1 MSESKI
7 FAQMAMV
14 MSEVDAIGKDK
25 TNQQQNFKYRGIDQ
39 VYNALN
45 PLLAKHK
52 IFTMPKVLNSE
63 REERTNKNGTVLFY
77 SRITMEY
84 TFYTIDG
91 SSVSCS
97 VIGEGMDSGDK
108 ATNKAMAIA
117 HKYALLQTFCIPT
130 EDMPDPD
137 AESHELQPN
146 KQSKNNNN
154 KQEDEK
160 KAKYTTLVAQTMKHF
175 KMAQKDAQNLLNT
188 AGVKYEIDS
197 VNSALNDFNSLVAH
211 MENIIRCEA

>member
-39 VYNALN
+39 VYNSLN

-63 REERTNKNGTVLFY
+63 REERTNKNGTTLFY
-77 SRITMEY
+77 SRVTMEY
-84 TFYTIDG
+84 TFYTTDG

-137 AESHELQPN
+137 AQCHEVMPKSKPKAENPALVLFNKLKSHYN
-146 KQSKNNNN
+146 CTD
-154 KQEDEK
+154 DEV
-160 KAKYTTLVAQTMKHF
+160 KAMLSFLNITS
-175 KMAQKDAQNLLNT
+175 KDADKIQN
-188 AGVKYEIDS
+188 
-197 VNSALNDFNSLVAH
+197 ALNDFGS
-211 MENIIRCEA
+211 IIVFLDERGN

>member
-1 MSESKI
+1 MSSLI
-7 FAQMAMV
+7 FEQMAKV

-25 TNQQQNFKYRGIDQ
+25 INQTQNFKYRGIDQ
-39 VYNALN
+39 VYNSLN

-63 REERTNKNGTVLFY
+63 REERTNAKGTTLFY
-77 SRITMEY
+77 SRVTMEY
-84 TFYTIDG
+84 TFYTTDG
-91 SSVSCS
+91 SAVACS

-137 AESHELQPN
+137 AQCHEVMP
-146 KQSKNNNN
+146 
-154 KQEDEK
+154 
-160 KAKYTTLVAQTMKHF
+160 KAKVENPALTLYNKLKAHYKCTDAEVKSTLDYLGITS
-175 KMAQKDAQNLLNT
+175 KDTDKIQN
-188 AGVKYEIDS
+188 
-197 VNSALNDFNSLVAH
+197 ALNDFGGVIAFLS
-211 MENIIRCEA
+211 ERK

>member
-1 MSESKI
+1 MSSLI
-7 FAQMAMV
+7 FEQMAKV

-25 TNQQQNFKYRGIDQ
+25 TNQTQNFKYRGIDQ
-39 VYNALN
+39 VYNSLN

-63 REERTNKNGTVLFY
+63 REERTNAKGTTLFY
-77 SRITMEY
+77 SRVTMEY
-84 TFYTIDG
+84 TFYTTDG
-91 SSVSCS
+91 SAVACS

-137 AESHELQPN
+137 AQCHEVMP
-146 KQSKNNNN
+146 
-154 KQEDEK
+154 
-160 KAKYTTLVAQTMKHF
+160 KAKVENPALVLFNKLKAHYKCNNDDVKAMLAYLNITS
-175 KMAQKDAQNLLNT
+175 KDT
-188 AGVKYEIDS
+188 DKVK
-197 VNSALNDFNSLVAH
+197 NALNDFGS
-211 MENIIRCEA
+211 IIVFLDERGNR

>member
-1 MSESKI
+1 MSSSLI
-7 FAQMAMV
+7 FEQMAKV

-45 PLLAKHK
+45 PLLAKHR

-63 REERTNKNGTVLFY
+63 REERTNKNGTVIFY
-77 SRITMEY
+77 SRVTMEY
-84 TFYTIDG
+84 SFYTTDG
-91 SSVSCS
+91 SLVTCS

-137 AESHELQPN
+137 AQCHEVAPRM
-146 KQSKNNNN
+146 
-154 KQEDEK
+154 
-160 KAKYTTLVAQTMKHF
+160 KAEHPATTLFNKLKSHYKCSDEDVKAMLSFLNITS
-175 KMAQKDAQNLLNT
+175 KDT
-188 AGVKYEIDS
+188 EKVK
-197 VNSALNDFNSLVAH
+197 NALNDFGS
-211 MENIIRCEA
+211 IIVFLDERTK

>member
-1 MSESKI
+1 MSSLI
-7 FAQMAMV
+7 FEQMAKV

-25 TNQQQNFKYRGIDQ
+25 TNQTQNFKYRGIDQ
-39 VYNALN
+39 VYNSLN

-63 REERTNKNGTVLFY
+63 REERTNAKGTTLFY
-77 SRITMEY
+77 SRVTMEY
-84 TFYTIDG
+84 TFYTTDG
-91 SSVSCS
+91 SAVACS

-137 AESHELQPN
+137 AQCHEVMPKPKVENPALILFNKLKSHYKCGDDEVKAMLSYLN
-146 KQSKNNNN
+146 ITSKDTD
-154 KQEDEK
+154 K
-160 KAKYTTLVAQTMKHF
+160 
-175 KMAQKDAQNLLNT
+175 
-188 AGVKYEIDS
+188 VK
-197 VNSALNDFNSLVAH
+197 NALNDFGGVIAFLS
-211 MENIIRCEA
+211 ERK